1 MANTFAEKNKIVLS
15 QYLSAA
21 VITRTHHM
29 EAEEATTGLK
39 SGKLH
44 LLEELQSPFTWFKG
58 TSQ

>member
-29 EAEEATTGLK
+29 EAEDATTVG
-39 SGKLH
+39 SCT
-44 LLEELQSPFTWFKG
+44 F
-58 TSQ
+58 